1 MIIILRDGFLIGQNN
16 KLSPLVWVS
25 LSLLQYCDLNCC
37 GRPLTEII
45 RDFCR
50 YILIV
55 ENQLLSLMYCFVM
68 FCFVLIITVNM
79 SLVVALVKGRIF
91 FIIWCLREEKPN
103 VVVSGL

>member
-1 MIIILRDGFLIGQNN
+1 MIIILRDGFSIGQNN

-25 LSLLQYCDLNCC
+25 S
-37 GRPLTEII
+37 EII

-79 SLVVALVKGRIF
+79 SLVVALVKGRSF

>member
-1 MIIILRDGFLIGQNN
+1 MIIILRDGFSIGQNN
-16 KLSPLVWVS
+16 KLLPLVWVS
-25 LSLLQYCDLNCC
+25 LSLLQYCYLNCC

-55 ENQLLSLMYCFVM
+55 ENQLLSLMYCFKFIM

-79 SLVVALVKGRIF
+79 SLVVALVKGSSF
-91 FIIWCLREEKPN
+91 
-103 VVVSGL
+103 

>member
-1 MIIILRDGFLIGQNN
+1 M
-16 KLSPLVWVS
+16 
-25 LSLLQYCDLNCC
+25 
-37 GRPLTEII
+37 TEII

-91 FIIWCLREEKPN
+91 IIIWCLREEKPMIWRRLEKITVLPRIFSRLYLKYAN
-103 VVVSGL
+103 SSPN